1 MKQKTKPTKRRL
13 FLICSIA
20 TSILLIF
27 IILVG
32 VILGFTVFRPRNP
45 TIILYP
51 VGLKDFSLNDLL
63 IAKNVTAKL
72 VIQIT
77 NRNHIGFKF
86 RNATSVALYGHDD
99 NQVVVGE
106 VQIVENEIPT
116 RSTVNLT
123 APAVLMASKMRRV
136 AVGDIARGEANL
148 TSKVTLHG
156 KSSVMG
162 LKLKASVYVECY
174 LTVVAL
180 NRTLDGSGWCWT
192 KMKMK

>member
-1 MKQKTKPTKRRL
+1 
-13 FLICSIA
+13 
-20 TSILLIF
+20 
-27 IILVG
+27 
-32 VILGFTVFRPRNP
+32 
-45 TIILYP
+45 
-51 VGLKDFSLNDLL
+51 
-63 IAKNVTAKL
+63 
-72 VIQIT
+72 
-77 NRNHIGFKF
+77 
-86 RNATSVALYGHDD
+86 
-99 NQVVVGE
+99 
-106 VQIVENEIPT
+106 
-116 RSTVNLT
+116 
-123 APAVLMASKMRRV
+123 MASKMRRV